1 MQSDPAFTCVYLAVG
16 SRERPGGQCARSH
29 GNRTGR
35 YQDQGGIAHMS
46 LDPLPC
52 LKQANVAFVK
62 WKEVL
67 PIKNIF
73 SGLEGVL
80 GNFGRGLG
88 QIILQITQVWTPDQ
102 KVTPTGVQNGP

>member
-29 GNRTGR
+29 GNRTRR

-102 KVTPTGVQNGP
+102 KVTPTGVQKGP